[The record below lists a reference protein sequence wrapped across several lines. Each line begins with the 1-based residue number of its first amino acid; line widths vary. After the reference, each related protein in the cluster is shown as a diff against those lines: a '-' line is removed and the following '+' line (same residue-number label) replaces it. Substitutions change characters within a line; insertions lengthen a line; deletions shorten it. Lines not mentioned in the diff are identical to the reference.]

1 MEMLVKKIIIEQQQN
16 PCCHKFSKGRGR
28 RREVGGGEGR
38 TQPAKKSIQRNVL
51 LPPRFTA
58 MPFHPE
64 SSVLFSFSLSLKVLQ
79 HYHVMLLNVTK
90 GFSKSPHGPQA

>member
-1 MEMLVKKIIIEQQQN
+1 M
-16 PCCHKFSKGRGR
+16 
-28 RREVGGGEGR
+28 GGGEGR
-38 TQPAKKSIQRNVL
+38 PQPAKKSIRRNVL

-64 SSVLFSFSLSLKVLQ
+64 SSVLFSFSLGPKVLQ

-90 GFSKSPHGPQA
+90 GFGESLRGPQA